1 MENKVK
7 WKEQRK
13 NKALFGSDNEN
24 CWKQKNENDTKN
36 MFGNK
41 FSKTLKIII
50 SRKSYD
56 ITFNKCK
63 HFNNWIDK
71 KMNR

>member
-1 MENKVK
+1 
-7 WKEQRK
+7 
-13 NKALFGSDNEN
+13 
-24 CWKQKNENDTKN
+24 

-50 SRKSYD
+50 SRRSYD